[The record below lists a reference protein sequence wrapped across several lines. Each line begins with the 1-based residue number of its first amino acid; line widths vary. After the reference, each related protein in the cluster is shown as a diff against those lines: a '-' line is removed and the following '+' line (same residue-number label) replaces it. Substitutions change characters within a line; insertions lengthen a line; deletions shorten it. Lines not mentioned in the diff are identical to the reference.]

1 MSPYSHFSKGD
12 EVTQEAVKCLPPASP
27 ETDINI
33 IRQGLA
39 QVIPTFREV
48 QAKDLPDK
56 SSHTVQDRLIPVD
69 DFSVVGFHSRG
80 GFFVGTLDMDE
91 YWLIGLLVELQLVIV
106 SVDYRLAPEFPFP
119 IPLNDS
125 YTALKWCVSNASSIN
140 VDPRKGLLVGGG
152 SAGGNIT
159 AAIALRARDDPFF
172 EEAGCPVTGQIL
184 QAPAL
189 LHPKADIPEKYRD
202 LLRSMEENKDA
213 PVINVASYLETIEY
227 YKAPPN
233 DPNVSMILAAR
244 HSGLAPAYFQVCGFD
259 PVRDEGL
266 LYEKILRENGVPTKI
281 AVYPGL
287 PHGGGHSHLP
297 ISAKY
302 RKDIIHGTRW
312 LLELKQ

>member
-1 MSPYSHFSKGD
+1 
-12 EVTQEAVKCLPPASP
+12 E
-27 ETDINI
+27 
-33 IRQGLA
+33 
-39 QVIPTFREV
+39 
-48 QAKDLPDK
+48 

-69 DFSVVGFHSRG
+69 GDGSEITVCVIRPTSTGVDQTFPLLVFIHAEVT

-189 LHPKADIPEKYRD
+189 LHPKADIPEKHIVRFYCIRYRD

-233 DPNVSMILAAR
+233 DPNVSMILAAC